1 MSKQNV
7 RQMAFMLS
15 PSILSAD
22 FGKLKEQIEIINQS
36 DADLIHVDVM
46 DGVFVPNISFGFTIL
61 DSMVKFTKKPL
72 DIHLMIVEPDRYI
85 ARFAEYKPGYLTV
98 HFESS
103 IHLHRTLSF
112 IKSFGLK
119 AGIALNPHT
128 AVNAIEEVISIADLV
143 LVMSVNPGFGGQ
155 KFIPESL
162 SKIRK
167 TKELILKNNSKSLIE
182 VDGGIGLNN
191 INDVVTAG
199 ADIVVAGN
207 AVFGTGKISDSI
219 SELKKNI

>member
-1 MSKQNV
+1 
-7 RQMAFMLS
+7 MAFMLS

-36 DADLIHVDVM
+36 NADLIHVDVM
-46 DGVFVPNISFGFTIL
+46 DGVFVPNISFGFTVI

-85 ARFAEYKPGYLTV
+85 ARFAEYKPEYLTV
-98 HFESS
+98 HYESS

-112 IKSFGLK
+112 INSFGLK

-128 AVNAIEEVISIADLV
+128 TVNAIEEIISITDLV

-155 KFIPESL
+155 KFIWESL

-167 TKELILKNNSKSLIE
+167 TKELIIKNHSKSLIE
-182 VDGGIGLNN
+182 VDGGIELNN

-199 ADIVVAGN
+199 ADIVVAGK
-207 AVFGTGKISDSI
+207 AVFGAGNISDSI
-219 SELKKNI
+219 SEMKKKI

>member
-1 MSKQNV
+1 
-7 RQMAFMLS
+7 MAFMLS

-85 ARFAEYKPGYLTV
+85 ARFAEYKPEYLTV

-155 KFIPESL
+155 KFISESL